1 MVYCHLV
8 GAGFRVDAVRI
19 GFKAKA
25 YYILASKVGL
35 PPRALR
41 DEVEKL
47 RADPLPPPP
56 LSLRVCAFFLIA
68 ALSSQLA
75 HKDDGASE
83 LMKRTM
89 VPISVTSESLTPKR
103 IHLVVDDC
111 PQYEVGLVRGGKEL
125 TIAFVDSDSV
135 HLLPVSGTLPVPGET
150 L

>member
-47 RADPLPPPP
+47 RADPLF
-56 LSLRVCAFFLIA
+56 LRVCAFFLIA